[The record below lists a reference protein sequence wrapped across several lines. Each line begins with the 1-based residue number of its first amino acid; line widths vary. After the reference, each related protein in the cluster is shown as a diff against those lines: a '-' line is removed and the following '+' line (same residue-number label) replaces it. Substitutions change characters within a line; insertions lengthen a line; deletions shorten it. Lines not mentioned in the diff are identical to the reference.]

1 MAMSYVILFPKK
13 FQSGDR
19 MDEYMKGGELRGGGE
34 KVHKDV
40 WGET

>member
-13 FQSGDR
+13 FQSGDK
-19 MDEYMKGGELRGGGE
+19 MEEYMKGGERGGGE
-34 KVHKDV
+34 KVHKCV